1 MPDRYRAIEVRDLVK
16 RYRGARH
23 DVLRGVSFEV
33 AEGGSLCLV
42 GPNGAGK
49 STVLSILATTMT
61 LTDGSARV
69 MGHDVL
75 TDHAL
80 VRRELGVVFQQPSL
94 DLNLSAEANLRM
106 HAILYGMF
114 PWRPTYRLMAA
125 AYRHRAEAFAEM
137 FGVADELHLPT
148 RALSGGMRR
157 RVELVRAL
165 FHDPR
170 VLILDEPTAGLD
182 TEIRDTFWAYLDQRR
197 RARCMTIVFTTH
209 LHQEDAHA
217 DTVCALSEGRIAASM
232 LP

>member
-1 MPDRYRAIEVRDLVK
+1 MPERGVGVDVRDLVK

-33 AEGGSLCLV
+33 AEGASLCLV

-49 STVLSILATTMT
+49 STILSILATTRAPSSGSVHIMGYDI
-61 LTDGSARV
+61 LTEQAP
-69 MGHDVL
+69 
-75 TDHAL
+75 

-114 PWRPTYRLMAA
+114 PWRPTYRLMSS
-125 AYRHRAEAFAEM
+125 AYRARVGAFAEM
-137 FGVADELHLPT
+137 FGLADDLHRPT
-148 RALSGGMRR
+148 SALSGGMRR
-157 RVELVRAL
+157 RLEIVRAL
-165 FHDPR
+165 FHEPR

-182 TEIRDTFWAYLDQRR
+182 ACTCDIFWAHLDRMR
-197 RARCMTIVFTTH
+197 RAHRVTVVFTTH

-217 DTVCALSEGRIAASM
+217 DLVCALNGGRVAPPVSV
-232 LP
+232 